1 MTKYFFFDFP
11 RAANATHSSVSYS
24 SLSGHYST
32 TACVCA
38 RCSQSATG
46 ARYLSAAL
54 QRIAFAL
61 AQQIKKI
68 VFCVASLT
76 WGGTIVQR
84 ISCSAPFVPRST
96 RSLFFVLRPLTLGRV
111 LFPCSPCP
119 SAALCSPASSDSRL
133 RSALL
138 RHLSLRRPLT
148 PGGLLFSCSHCPSA
162 AFCSPAP
169 IDSWLPLVTLLPLS
183 LGRPLFPCVI

>member
-1 MTKYFFFDFP
+1 MDFNLSGVGEFGEFSELTLLGGMPLAAKFRTENIELFHADLNDKVFFFDFP

-76 WGGTIVQR
+76 WGGTIVQWV
-84 ISCSAPFVPRST
+84 SCSAPFVPRS
-96 RSLFFVLRPLTLGRV
+96 LFVLRPAP
-111 LFPCSPCP
+111 FDP
-119 SAALCSPASSDSRL
+119 
-133 RSALL
+133 
-138 RHLSLRRPLT
+138 RPRFV
-148 PGGLLFSCSHCPSA
+148 P
-162 AFCSPAP
+162 
-169 IDSWLPLVTLLPLS
+169 LLPLS
-183 LGRPLFPCVI
+183 LGRPLFSSVI